1 MSFWNFLGEFA
12 VFNMICN
19 LFSGKPKPPHVSP
32 YQPQQDYTPN
42 PELEARIEE
51 LEQEIKE
58 SEKRLAEYQRIID
71 SSHSTDLDDCDIDEL
86 QDRIDELESQLD
98 DCDVESGSYDR
109 IQNEID
115 RLQDRLDIIEYQQ
128 DLQDDADYENNLY
141 LDNPY
146 KDFND
151 TDFDSDDDW

>member
-19 LFSGKPKPPHVSP
+19 LFSGKPKSHYVSP

-42 PELEARIEE
+42 TELEARIEE

-71 SSHSTDLDDCDIDEL
+71 SSRSVDLDDCDIDEL
-86 QDRIDELESQLD
+86 QD
-98 DCDVESGSYDR
+98 
-109 IQNEID
+109 
-115 RLQDRLDIIEYQQ
+115 
-128 DLQDDADYENNLY
+128 
-141 LDNPY
+141 
-146 KDFND
+146 
-151 TDFDSDDDW
+151 